1 MKLADGFAAAD
12 ALQMPT
18 ECREGFARIFA
29 GIPAHTNPYETER
42 QADQRWADEQRAA
55 YLRAANGRHPIHAL
69 AEDAE

>member
-18 ECREGFARIFA
+18 ECREEFARLFA
-29 GIPAHTNPYETER
+29 GIAAPQRPQETER
-42 QADQRWADEQRAA
+42 QADQRFVDEQ
-55 YLRAANGRHPIHAL
+55 RAANGRHPIHAL